1 MRPVVKAKKTTREI
15 VAVYPSVLAA
25 AKANGRQS
33 RRLSNALEGRKLGA
47 GECYYRYA
55 DEFDP
60 NESFAHVRQYR
71 PVLAVN
77 EKTGHWMWFES
88 AKAASRELNCSKDY
102 VRGAVKHGRRWGG
115 YAFVYADR
123 RMRAEKCEVKA

>member
-15 VAVYPSVLAA
+15 VAVYDSAA
-25 AKANGRQS
+25 AAARAEGTSPSRISKRCARRSLGR
-33 RRLSNALEGRKLGA
+33 GD
-47 GECYYRYA
+47 CYYRFM

-60 NESFAHVRQYR
+60 NESFERAERYR

-77 EKTGHWMWFES
+77 KLTGHWMWFES
-88 AKAASRELNCSKDY
+88 AKAASEAFYGSHCGVDVAIR
-102 VRGAVKHGRRWGG
+102 RGRTRRG

-123 RMRAEKCEVKA
+123 RMRAERCEVKA